1 MFAAIVEPMMNDKP
15 AAKLIDKPGKY
26 DGIQKE
32 RYHGQ
37 LTVRPSFSRSMA
49 HTLVT
54 SCPAK
59 LWDSCYLNPH
69 VQPEQKDKFDI
80 GDASHL
86 IVLEPEQWGDRV
98 VLIDADSYRTNAAK
112 ESRDAAYAAG
122 KTPLLPDQR
131 AHILAMHRALIADSD
146 ARALLFDDTGGENEQ
161 TFVAIDQDTGL
172 YLKARTDRVNLR
184 DGRVVD
190 FKSTGS
196 ANPDDWAGRVYD
208 NGYYIQ
214 DPFYREVI
222 GGATGEWIKEFI
234 FVVQE
239 AKPPYLISI
248 NWLDTI
254 DIELGRNSMGR
265 ATDIFA
271 RCLATGRWP
280 GYGRNMVKMKAWAR
294 NALADIDERERLR
307 PKPKIT
313 REQIQR
319 AIAAQAPLEQPA

>member
-1 MFAAIVEPMMNDKP
+1 MTR
-15 AAKLIDKPGKY
+15 LIDKPGHFS
-26 DGIQKE
+26 GISKE
-32 RYHGQ
+32 AYQAQ
-37 LTVRPSFSRSMA
+37 LTVTPSFSRSMA

-59 LWDSCYLNPH
+59 LFDSCYLNPH
-69 VQPEQKDKFDI
+69 TKPERKKQFDI

-86 IVLEPEQWGDRV
+86 IILEPDQWADRIV
-98 VLIDADSYRTNAAK
+98 VIEADDYKTKAAQQA
-112 ESRDAAYAAG
+112 RDAAYDAG
-122 KTPLLPDQR
+122 KTPLLIEQR
-131 AHILAMHRALIADSD
+131 DRILAMHRALIADAD
-146 ARALLFDDTGGENEQ
+146 ARALLFDDVGGENEQ

-184 DGRVVD
+184 AGRVVD

-222 GGATGEWIKEFI
+222 GGATGEWIEEFI

-239 AKPPYLISI
+239 PKPPYLISI

-294 NALADIDERERLR
+294 NALADIDERERMK

-319 AIAAQAPLEQPA
+319 AIAAQAPLEQLA